1 MSSEVK
7 KGEKEVFKS
16 ESSIFSHP
24 IQHAKPNQAMF
35 PTWLLIAVL
44 FVCFFVLKSFIYIS
58 DKKRHGK

>member
-1 MSSEVK
+1 MSEPV

-24 IQHAKPNQAMF
+24 IHYPKQEQLKL
-35 PTWLLIAVL
+35 PTWSLIVVL
-44 FVCFFVLKSFIYIS
+44 FVCFFALKSFIYIS